1 MNEPR
6 KRTFKDLVVW
16 QKAFELCLRLYRAT
30 RSFPTE
36 ERFGLTAELRK
47 TARSVV
53 CNIAEGHRRRSTAEY
68 VRFLDISSGSA
79 AELETQLLL
88 AAELRYFDKNEAHSL
103 LALHGEVERMLAAL
117 MRSLEERARR

>member
-1 MNEPR
+1 VPRAFVLCGREAGRREEPA
-6 KRTFKDLVVW
+6 VV
-16 QKAFELCLRLYRAT
+16 
-30 RSFPTE
+30 P
-36 ERFGLTAELRK
+36 
-47 TARSVV
+47 
-53 CNIAEGHRRRSTAEY
+53 EGHRRRSTAEY